1 MARKNFIQLLLNAET
16 NDVEKNEDAYID
28 YKSVNLSKTLTMDV
42 RNLIN

>member
-16 NDVEKNEDAYID
+16 DDLDTNEDAYID
-28 YKSVNLSKTLTMDV
+28 FKSVNLCKTLTMNV